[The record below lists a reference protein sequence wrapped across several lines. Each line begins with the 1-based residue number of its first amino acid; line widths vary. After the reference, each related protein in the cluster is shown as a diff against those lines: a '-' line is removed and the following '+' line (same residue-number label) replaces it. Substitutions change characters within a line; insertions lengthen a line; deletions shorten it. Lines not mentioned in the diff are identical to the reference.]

1 MEPIVSPW
9 FIYFLSLVDSII
21 CLLVTTAILSAIA
34 LLIYYIGFG
43 MTAGSYSQNERERW
57 VNGWKGKAKLLWILI
72 VVCVPLSVFIPSK
85 NTLIAMYVADNITPN
100 NVEKALEVGKDF
112 KEEIKKDIFE
122 LIEAIQKDENKSNE

>member
-1 MEPIVSPW
+1 MEPIISPW
-9 FIYFLSLVDSII
+9 FIYFLGVVSGIRELAIGVAIVGGMASLGFVGAYIGNLVEKGKDYKWTKWCARYAKRII
-21 CLLVTTAILSAIA
+21 PIFAFFIAILI
-34 LLIYYIGFG
+34 F
-43 MTAGSYSQNERERW
+43 M
-57 VNGWKGKAKLLWILI
+57 
-72 VVCVPLSVFIPSK
+72 PSK